1 MTKDRR
7 GASRIT
13 GTPAPETQSYD
24 RSNLPNRSAQTKYGR
39 ENSPRRIPAQNH
51 VATSRRAAPTKQKK
65 RRGRRVLRLLIVILA
80 ALFVFSLFQLSTNH
94 FFSGKKNTTPDQAA
108 AAITS
113 IDSASDETDATID
126 ESLPLSG
133 KIIIIDPGHGG
144 QDAGCAYPTN
154 NPDIRECDVNLE
166 IAQYAKTEL
175 ENLGATVYLLRTDDS
190 WLSLYSRLSMTHLY
204 CMNYADSIG
213 LDEISDADSEYL
225 TNSLNDVID
234 INSDTVES
242 GGMGI
247 MSGTGVGSSLEMLMD
262 LEYQLDNIL
271 FISIHVDSN
280 PESSLHGTQVYYVT
294 DDSVNASEDQL
305 IIDDPSYVDNEN
317 FAIRDDYFGR
327 DNDSN
332 AALAQQIYSSIVA
345 QVPDLA
351 TNTPETVADNYAV
364 LREQGLTSIL
374 IETAFITNSSDRELL
389 SNSAIKQEI
398 ALGIANGC
406 ASFYAS
412 ES

>member
-13 GTPAPETQSYD
+13 GTPAHETQSYD
-24 RSNLPNRSAQTKYGR
+24 RANLPTRSVPTKSGR
-39 ENSPRRIPAQNH
+39 ENAPRRNSTQNH
-51 VATSRRAAPTKQKK
+51 VATSRRASPTKQKN
-65 RRGRRVLRLLIVILA
+65 RRGRRVVRLLLVILA
-80 ALFVFSLFQLSTNH
+80 ALFVFSLFQLSSNH
-94 FFSGKKNTTPDQAA
+94 FFSGKKNDTSDQDAAATSLVTTPD
-108 AAITS
+108 
-113 IDSASDETDATID
+113 ETEATID
-126 ESLPLSG
+126 SSLPLSG
-133 KIIIIDPGHGG
+133 KIVIIDPGHGG

-154 NPDIRECDVNLE
+154 NPDIRECDVNLD

-190 WLSLYSRLSMTHLY
+190 WLSLYSRISLTHLY
-204 CMNYADSIG
+204 CMNYAESIG
-213 LDEISDADSEYL
+213 LDEISDSDISYL
-225 TNSLNDVID
+225 TDSLNDVID

-247 MSGTGVGSSLEMLMD
+247 MSGTGVGSSLEMLMN

-305 IIDDPSYVDNEN
+305 IIDDPSYADNED
-317 FAIRDDYFGR
+317 FAVREDYYGR
-327 DNDSN
+327 DNDRN

-345 QVPDLA
+345 QVPDLE

-389 SNSAIKQEI
+389 SDSVIKQEI

-406 ASFYAS
+406 ASFYAA